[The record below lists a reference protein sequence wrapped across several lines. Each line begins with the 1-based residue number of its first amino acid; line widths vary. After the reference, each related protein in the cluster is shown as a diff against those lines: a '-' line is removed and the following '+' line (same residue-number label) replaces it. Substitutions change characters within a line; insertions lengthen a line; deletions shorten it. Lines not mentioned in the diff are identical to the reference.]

1 MGNYE
6 KTIIAPIVGLIVL
19 GLSILFGV
27 EINDDLQ
34 NDVVVYIA
42 SGISLFVTL
51 YGIFKNH
58 KKV

>member
-1 MGNYE
+1 MRNYE

-19 GLSILFGV
+19 GLSVLFGV
-27 EINDDLQ
+27 EISTELQ
-34 NDVVVYIA
+34 NEVVVYVA

-58 KKV
+58 KKD